1 MSLLQDVLYVLTDGL
16 HKSGFK
22 QQTMLLGLLFQ
33 VVITDYVTLFFHI
46 FLTLIKVTVPLTA
59 GQTVNNKDYVYQYIV
74 DELSKNFNTLSKNQT
89 AQYIGQLFTAS
100 TDPGQFKV
108 AWFKFQLNN
117 VLLDSFKRLSHQAL
131 SIRS

>member
-22 QQTMLLGLLFQ
+22 QQTVLLALLFQ
-33 VVITDYVTLFFHI
+33 VVITDYVTFT
-46 FLTLIKVTVPLTA
+46 FLTFSLISIKVTVPLTT
-59 GQTVNNKDYVYQYIV
+59 GQTVNNKEYVYQYIV

-100 TDPGQFKV
+100 TDMGQFKV
-108 AWFKFQLNN
+108 
-117 VLLDSFKRLSHQAL
+117 SFFIDLVE
-131 SIRS
+131 